1 MSDRPVATEIKNGAG
16 WAAAPLEALGE
27 GWGFRKIRAGLGVTA
42 FGVNA
47 IVLPPR
53 YQAGVH
59 YHDEQE
65 ELYLVHAG
73 DVELEF
79 GEGDDVE
86 VVRLGAGGLARVA
99 AATRRRLRN
108 VGHDDAVVVIVG
120 ERVSA
125 VPSACVT
132 TFLWGKSATSSGASL
147 PSSSS
152 AAIRVSWA
160 PSGRTN
166 IMP

>member
-1 MSDRPVATEIKNGAG
+1 MSDRPVTTEITEGAG

-27 GWGFRKIRAGLGVTA
+27 GWGFRKIRASLGVTA

-65 ELYLVHAG
+65 ELYLVQSG

-79 GEGDDVE
+79 GEGDDLE
-86 VVRLGAGGLARVA
+86 VVRLGPGGLARVD

-108 VGHDDAVVVIVG
+108 VGHEDAVVVVVG
-120 ERVSA
+120 GKGGYVGRDGRLPGDEDGTPL
-125 VPSACVT
+125 VP
-132 TFLWGKSATSSGASL
+132 GAGGG
-147 PSSSS
+147 P
-152 AAIRVSWA
+152 ID
-160 PSGRTN
+160 G
-166 IMP
+166 